1 MTTWFLVP
9 IAGLKLPT
17 LDTYIFRYFL
27 AETASTRV
35 SLFVKNV
42 NDNVPI
48 FKQKIYTFSAP
59 LSTRRFTALG
69 QVRVQPLQGIVSRE

>member
-1 MTTWFLVP
+1 M
-9 IAGLKLPT
+9 
-17 LDTYIFRYFL
+17 
-27 AETASTRV
+27 

-42 NDNVPI
+42 NDNVPV

-69 QVRVQPLQGIVSRE
+69 QVRVQPLQGIVSGEKTLRTSGQSVFSKAYPMIK

>member
-1 MTTWFLVP
+1 
-9 IAGLKLPT
+9 
-17 LDTYIFRYFL
+17 
-27 AETASTRV
+27 V

-42 NDNVPI
+42 NDNVPV

-69 QVRVQPLQGIVSRE
+69 QVSCPANTGDSLTRIKRSTQAGSLSVLKLVLP